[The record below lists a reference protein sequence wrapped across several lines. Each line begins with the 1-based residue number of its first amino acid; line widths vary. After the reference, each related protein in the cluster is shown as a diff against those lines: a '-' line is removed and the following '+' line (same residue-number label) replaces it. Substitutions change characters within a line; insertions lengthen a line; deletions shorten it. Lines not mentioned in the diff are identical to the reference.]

1 MSLDKKINAFVEL
14 GSFLIQYVLHHK
26 NEKLTHLNRKF
37 YSDFEILMNNQK
49 PFNGWFTPENVALA
63 VDAVAKT
70 LTKDGLEKWL
80 NNYDIKQHLMPKR
93 VGVVMAGNIPLVGF
107 HDFLSVLI
115 TGNILV
121 AKTSKEDNLL
131 IKKLAEILI
140 EIEPSFKDNII
151 FTERLATQYCVVDAV
166 IATGSNNTA
175 RYFEFY
181 FGKYPNIIR
190 KNRNSVAVL
199 TGHETATDFIN
210 LGKDIF
216 QYFGLGCRNVSKL
229 YVPKGYSFNLFFE
242 SILNDYQ
249 HVVNNN
255 KYANNYDYNKAVY
268 LLGNNQL
275 LDNNFVMLKEDKSL
289 SSPVAVLHY
298 EYYNSIEELKITLDE
313 LKENIQ
319 CVVSNVAELN
329 TFKLGQAQQPELW
342 DYADGVD
349 TIQFLLELK
358 ELN

>member
-1 MSLDKKINAFVEL
+1 MSLEKKINAFVEL
-14 GSFLIQYVLHHK
+14 GNFLTQYVLHHK
-26 NEKLTHLNRKF
+26 NEKLTRLNLKF
-37 YSDFEILMNNQK
+37 YNDFEVLMNNQK

-63 VDAVAKT
+63 VAAVAKI
-70 LTKDGLEKWL
+70 LTTDSLEKWL
-80 NNYDIKQHLMPKR
+80 NNYDLKQHLTPKR

-115 TGNILV
+115 TGNVLV

-151 FTERLATQYCVVDAV
+151 FTERLENFDAV

-199 TGHETATDFIN
+199 TGNETAADFVN

-242 SILNDYQ
+242 SILDDYQ

-275 LDNNFVMLKEDKSL
+275 LDNNFVLLKEDESL
-289 SSPVAVLHY
+289 SSPVAVIHY
-298 EYYNSIEELKITLDE
+298 EYYNSLDELKITLEE

-319 CVVSNVAELN
+319 CVVSNAEELN
-329 TFKLGQAQQPELW
+329 TFKLGQAQQPALW

-358 ELN
+358 D

>member
-1 MSLDKKINAFVEL
+1 MSLEKKINAFEEL
-14 GSFLIQYVLHHK
+14 GFFLTQYSSNQK
-26 NEKLTHLNRKF
+26 QENLTNLNQKF

-49 PFNGWFTPENVALA
+49 PYNGWFTPENVALA

-70 LTKDGLEKWL
+70 LTKEGLQKWL
-80 NNYDIKQHLMPKR
+80 SNYEFKENIIQKR

-107 HDFLSVLI
+107 HDFLSVLMS
-115 TGNILV
+115 GHILV

-131 IKKLAEILI
+131 IKKIAEILI
-140 EIEPSFKDNII
+140 EIEPSFKNNIE
-151 FTERLATQYCVVDAV
+151 FTDRLENFEAV
-166 IATGSNNTA
+166 IATGSNNTV

-199 TGHETATDFIN
+199 TGNETAADFVN

-229 YVPKGYSFNLFFE
+229 YVPKDYIFNLFFE
-242 SILNDYQ
+242 SILDDYQ
-249 HVVNNN
+249 EVVNNN

-289 SSPVAVLHY
+289 SSPVAVVHY
-298 EYYNSIEELKITLDE
+298 EYYNSIEELKITLSE

-319 CVVSNVAELN
+319 CVVSNAKELN

-349 TIQFLLELK
+349 TMEFLLGL
-358 ELN
+358 

>member
-1 MSLDKKINAFVEL
+1 MSLEKRINAFVEL
-14 GSFLIQYVLHHK
+14 GSFLTQYSSKHRDK
-26 NEKLTHLNRKF
+26 KLERLNHLFFN
-37 YSDFEILMNNQK
+37 DFDILMNNQK
-49 PFNGWFTPENVALA
+49 PFNGWFTPENVAFA
-63 VDAVAKT
+63 VESVANMLKKED
-70 LTKDGLEKWL
+70 LNKWL
-80 NNYDIKQHLMPKR
+80 SNYTITDNATSKR

-115 TGNILV
+115 TGNVLV

-140 EIEPSFKDNII
+140 EIEPEFKNKIV
-151 FTERLATQYCVVDAV
+151 FTDKLENFDAV

-199 TGHETATDFIN
+199 TGGETASDMVN

-216 QYFGLGCRNVSKL
+216 QYFGLGYRNVSKL
-229 YVPKGYSFNLFFE
+229 YVPKDYRFNLFFE

-275 LDNNFVMLKEDKSL
+275 LDNNFVLLKEAESL
-289 SSPVAVLHY
+289 SSPVAVIHY
-298 EYYNSIEELKITLDE
+298 EYYNSLDE
-313 LKENIQ
+313 VTNLLNSKKEEIQ
-319 CVVSNVAELN
+319 CVVTHAYLPN
-329 TFKLGQAQQPELW
+329 TLKLGQAQQPNLW

-349 TIQFLLELK
+349 TVEFLLGL
-358 ELN
+358 